1 MDISGCRN
9 EDKVRLSGDAFSDWN
24 SGKSKVA
31 GMGHS
36 AWEDGCQ
43 GDGSAHRERR
53 EFGSEG
59 WLSLG
64 I

>member
-9 EDKVRLSGDAFSDWN
+9 EDKVKLRGDAFSAWN

-31 GMGHS
+31 GTGHS
-36 AWEDGCQ
+36 ASEDGCQ

-53 EFGSEG
+53 GFGSEG